1 MIANSFETLN
11 ISMQFNS
18 SVFKRKVHPEIV
30 ASTSPRFQPRRI
42 QSANVHPKIESKRIQ
57 QRAPSPGRSFT
68 SSTNGLKPFESATK
82 TTVGK
87 TPTKILSK
95 SLPRMQSKLSGNA
108 RGIVSTSTPITK
120 ISTAKNEIFPMEIK
134 RAQNDDTNKI
144 GKKYEINYNIDSF
157 AISEAVAEETSV
169 AEAMTRISLADD
181 VNEENFQS
189 QLQTSEEK
197 RRNDIASEDGEDT
210 KIKSTQS
217 KWNDEVLKLLNTGSE
232 MELSKQL
239 ATIGPKTATLIR
251 RCREKRGDFGEI
263 NDLQIKL
270 GWSDKVYKKF
280 LLRNFL

>member
-120 ISTAKNEIFPMEIK
+120 ISK

-232 MELSKQL
+232 MELSEEL

-251 RCREKRGDFGEI
+251 KCREKRGDFGEI